1 VSRWSIGVVAIC
13 AAGGAIWYV
22 ASWRVPPSAVG
33 WREDYEG
40 ALREAK
46 QGGRL
51 VLLDFYANWC
61 GPCRA
66 MEREVFSRPELA
78 GKIERLVIPVKVDL
92 SAERRSRAAT
102 EVAGRFDV
110 SVVPTFLVID
120 GNERV
125 VARRSGS
132 MSGEQ
137 FLQLLESA
145 AAGDRQRRSPGK
157 D

>member
-1 VSRWSIGVVAIC
+1 
-13 AAGGAIWYV
+13 
-22 ASWRVPPSAVG
+22 VG
-33 WREDYEG
+33 WREDYQA

-51 VLLDFYANWC
+51 VLVDFYANWC

-78 GKIERLVIPVKVDL
+78 GAIERLVIPVKVDL
-92 SAERRSRAAT
+92 SAERRNRAGV
-102 EVAGRFDV
+102 EVARRFNV

-125 VARRSGS
+125 VARQSGS
-132 MSGEQ
+132 VSGEQ

-145 AAGDRQRRSPGK
+145 AAGDGQQRSPGQ